1 MCLISLS
8 QVDSSWGVG
17 DYEGAQRAARNAKR
31 WDIVAIGTGVAFAA
45 IGGFMMILS
54 ILQYASN
61 TSHLNALNSLN
72 DYMDEDAVNVSFY
85 GQNQNTA

>member
-1 MCLISLS
+1 MCLASLS

-31 WDIVAIGTGVAFAA
+31 WNVVAIGTGVVFAA

-54 ILQYASN
+54 ILQYISN
-61 TSHLNALNSLN
+61 TSYLSTLNRLNN
-72 DYMDEDAVNVSFY
+72 YMDKDAINVTYSLY
-85 GQNQNTA
+85 GQN